1 MNASTLTDIVA
12 VVVGIAGTIGIP
24 LWNKHR
30 AKAKEQDMTDVVSWK
45 EIVKALQTEVA
56 RLRNQLR
63 DSEHDYQKQLDDMAT
78 KHREQIKTLDDDWES
93 RMATQQARVTQM
105 ENQITVLNQQLTSAL
120 RGGGSLS

>member
-105 ENQITVLNQQLTSAL
+105 ENQITVLNQQLTNAL
-120 RGGGSLS
+120 RGGGNLS

>member
-105 ENQITVLNQQLTSAL
+105 ENQITVLNQQLTNAL